1 MFYWV
6 KTENLPHLSTSLV
19 AHGVESPP
27 TSSDLLLQLVPKPF
41 ADPFLTGSHGVV
53 E

>member
-19 AHGVESPP
+19 AHGVESLPAR
-27 TSSDLLLQLVPKPF
+27 SDLLLLLVPKPI
-41 ADPFLTGSHGVV
+41 ADPFLTGSHRGI